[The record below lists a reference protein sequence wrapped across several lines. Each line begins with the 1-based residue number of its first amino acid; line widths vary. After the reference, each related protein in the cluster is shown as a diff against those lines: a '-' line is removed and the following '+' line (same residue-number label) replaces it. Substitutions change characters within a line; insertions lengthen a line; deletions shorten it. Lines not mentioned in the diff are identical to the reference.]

1 MDQEQSFAVDSSYQT
16 PPASIGMT
24 PQTFSTA
31 TSLPHA
37 NTLFAEELI
46 SCFPQNDISNGM
58 ATPQS
63 ESSIVTPLLQ
73 EQDAMKQSITIT
85 VCRGFL
91 SIDEELWRCQAQ
103 AFQLGAV
110 CKVSSASLIYLYIWA
125 EAERIACVQINLP
138 PTPRENL
145 DREKFGR
152 PILLVEEYDLVIA
165 GVFLIP
171 VWACNRIPRDPRYI
185 DLSHLCQGFEP
196 ICDAYSKYHKQL
208 GQQVSLFG
216 PCHYH

>member
-1 MDQEQSFAVDSSYQT
+1 
-16 PPASIGMT
+16 
-24 PQTFSTA
+24 
-31 TSLPHA
+31 
-37 NTLFAEELI
+37 
-46 SCFPQNDISNGM
+46 M

-63 ESSIVTPLLQ
+63 ESSIVAALPQ
-73 EQDAMKQSITIT
+73 EQAATKQSMTTT

-91 SIDEELWRCQAQ
+91 TIGEQLLRCQAQ
-103 AFQLGAV
+103 AVQLGAV
-110 CKVSSASLIYLYIWA
+110 CKVSSASLVYFYIWA
-125 EAERIACVQINLP
+125 KAERIACVHINLP

-145 DREKFGR
+145 DREDFGR

-171 VWACNRIPRDPRYI
+171 VQACVRIPQDLRYI
-185 DLSHLCQGFEP
+185 DLSHLCEGFEP

-208 GQQVSLFG
+208 RQHVSMFG